1 MYALGFSI
9 NLLTLFGLVLAIG
22 IVVDDAIVVLENVE
36 RLMSTEKLSPKKA
49 AIKAMGEVTGPVIAI
64 VLVLCAVFIPVSFM
78 GGLAGQMYKQ
88 FAVTIAISVILSGI
102 VALTLTPAL
111 CALILKPGHHEP
123 VLPFRIFNR
132 AFDRLTRGY
141 TAGVAFFLK
150 RALLGCV
157 LVAGLLG
164 ATGYL
169 FYTLPG
175 SLVPDEDQGV
185 LFELAILPPA
195 ASPAAHA
202 SGDGSGADQHQEDP
216 RGRRRLRRLRF
227 RSAFGRPEE

>member
-1 MYALGFSI
+1 MYLLGFSI

-36 RLMSTEKLSPKKA
+36 RLMSTEKLPPREA
-49 AIKAMGEVTGPVIAI
+49 AIKAMSEVTGPVVAI

-123 VLPFRIFNR
+123 ILPFRIFNR
-132 AFDRLTRGY
+132 GFERLTQGY
-141 TAGVAFFLK
+141 SAGVSFFVK
-150 RALLGCV
+150 RFVLGLV
-157 LVAGLLG
+157 LVACLLG

-169 FYTLPG
+169 SIPSQAPSFPTRTRACCSRSPSCRRQLPCRARKR
-175 SLVPDEDQGV
+175 LWT
-185 LFELAILPPA
+185 
-195 ASPAAHA
+195 
-202 SGDGSGADQHQEDP
+202 
-216 RGRRRLRRLRF
+216 RRW
-227 RSAFGRPEE
+227 